1 MVGMSRD
8 VYNAARQRLREL
20 HGDSS
25 NPDAVFEAYRQIM
38 ADVEVAKK
46 SNKLRKRRYAAQMEL
61 DKEGRQREFKPA
73 ANESLPATQS
83 TLFDFEPPP
92 PALEIR
98 PRTFPAIPGDRS

>member
-8 VYNAARQRLREL
+8 VYRAARQRVKERG
-20 HGDSS
+20 GDSS

-61 DKEGRQREFKPA
+61 DKEGRQREIKPA
-73 ANESLPATQS
+73 ANESLPTAQP

-92 PALEIR
+92 PPLEIR
-98 PRTFPAIPGDRS
+98 PRTFPAISGDQS